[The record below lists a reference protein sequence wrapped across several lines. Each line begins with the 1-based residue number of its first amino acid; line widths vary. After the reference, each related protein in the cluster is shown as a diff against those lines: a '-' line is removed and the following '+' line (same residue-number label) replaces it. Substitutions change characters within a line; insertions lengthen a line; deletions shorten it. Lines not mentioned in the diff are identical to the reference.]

1 MEKRAADKVAEKAF
15 RIFGKMDRERI
26 DDRCRAI
33 LVVKARWLFL
43 VLLFSYSL
51 AVIGGAIASSWS
63 IDLSTGQ
70 KIVFSILFLVAVSSN
85 ALFHQLSLVREDA
98 ACPSTAQVIIDLV
111 MVTLIVHLTGGAG
124 SWLWPM
130 YILVTIE
137 AVFLFDRIVTVWL
150 FGALGSIIY
159 GGLLLLEQTG
169 LLHHAGMP
177 YVHPSVHTDFFYIF
191 LLWGW
196 VALLN
201 TAVAVIATYLMSV
214 IRTEAEA
221 VRQSEERL
229 LHFIDTTSDMIQST
243 SLDGKFL
250 YVNRT
255 WSQILGYSLEELAGK
270 TLYDLVPEE
279 QRPLLAE
286 QIRGIVSH
294 SGKNFVETILHARD
308 GHPVEVEGTLTV
320 GLGES
325 DDSSVIW
332 GITRD
337 VTERKEIQRQLYR
350 LAHFD
355 PLTGLA
361 NRVLFYERVRH
372 TRAIAQRNRRL
383 MALAFIDLDRF
394 KVINDTLG
402 HPVGDELL
410 RMVGERLSNTVRE
423 VDTVARI
430 GGDEFI
436 VILGDLRNRSD
447 SEMVVSKL
455 LAGMADPF
463 TVQGHEL
470 FISCSIGVSIYPDDD
485 EDMDNLMKKA
495 DLAMYT
501 AKAKGK
507 SNFCYYSSEMDEHAH
522 RRFVLENGMRRAI
535 ERQEF
540 LLYYQPK
547 IDILSG
553 QVTSLEALLRWN
565 HPELGLLSPTEFIP
579 LAEESGLI
587 IPLGEWVLRE
597 ACLQNRR
604 WQEDEVCTLRVAVNV
619 SGYQLQSPA
628 FADTVARILEE
639 TGLSPEFLEL
649 EITETVIMQ
658 HPEFT
663 VGILERFR
671 EMGIHISI
679 DDFGTGYSSLAHLKR
694 FSVNALKIDKSFV
707 SDIDR
712 NETDAAIAHAIVTM
726 GSSLNLKV
734 IAEGVERQAQF
745 TILQGTRCDEVQG
758 YLISRPI
765 PSEEV
770 GRFIREMEA
779 KRSGGKPFEIV
790 TENGPV
796 VETEG

>member
-1 MEKRAADKVAEKAF
+1 MEKRKADMFVEKAF
-15 RIFGKMDRERI
+15 RIFGDVDQERI
-26 DDRCRAI
+26 DDRCRSI

-43 VLLFSYSL
+43 VLLFAYSL
-51 AVIGGAIASSWS
+51 AVVGGAIASSWT
-63 IDLSTGQ
+63 IQLSTLQ
-70 KIVFSILFLVAVSSN
+70 KIIFSTLFLVAVSAN
-85 ALFHQLSLVREDA
+85 GFFHQLSRAGGQVS
-98 ACPSTAQVIIDLV
+98 CPTIAQVIFDLV
-111 MVTLIVHLTGGAG
+111 MVTLIIHLTGGAA
-124 SWLWPM
+124 SWFWPM
-130 YILVTIE
+130 YVLVTIE
-137 AVFLFDRIVTVWL
+137 AAFLFERIITVWL
-150 FGALGSIIY
+150 FGLLGSVAY
-159 GGLLLLEQTG
+159 GGLLLLEYEG
-169 LLHHAGMP
+169 ILPYAGMP
-177 YVHPSVHTDFFYIF
+177 YVNPSVHTDFFYNF
-191 LLWGW
+191 LLWSW

-214 IRTEAEA
+214 IRAEAES
-221 VRQSEERL
+221 VRRSEERL
-229 LHFIDTTSDMIQST
+229 QHFIDTTSDMIQSMT
-243 SLDGKFL
+243 VDGEFR

-286 QIRGIVSH
+286 QVRGIAGS
-294 SGKNFVETILHARD
+294 SGKNFIETVLHARD
-308 GHPVEVEGTLTV
+308 GRPVEVEGTLTV
-320 GLGES
+320 GLGDS
-325 DDSSVIW
+325 DDPSIIW

-361 NRVLFYERVRH
+361 NRVLFYERIRH
-372 TRAIAQRNRRL
+372 TRAIVQRNRRL

-410 RMVGERLSNTVRE
+410 RLVGERLSKTVRE

-436 VILGDLRNRSD
+436 VILADLRSRSD

-455 LAGMADPF
+455 LSSMAEPF
-463 TVQGHEL
+463 SVHGHEL

-485 EDMDNLMKKA
+485 EDLDNLIKKA
-495 DLAMYT
+495 DLAMYA

-507 SNFCYYSSEMDEHAH
+507 NNFCYYSPEMDEHAH

-535 ERQEF
+535 ERNEF
-540 LLYYQPK
+540 TLYYQPK
-547 IDILSG
+547 IDILTG
-553 QVTSLEALLRWN
+553 NVTSLEALLRWN
-565 HPELGLLSPTEFIP
+565 HPELGLLSPSEFIP

-597 ACLQNRR
+597 ACGQNRQ
-604 WQEDEVCTLRVAVNV
+604 WQEEGVCSLRVAVNV
-619 SGYQLQSPA
+619 SGYQLQASS
-628 FADTVARILEE
+628 FTETVSRVLEE
-639 TGLSPEFLEL
+639 TGLAPEFLEL

-658 HPEFT
+658 HPEYT
-663 VGILERFR
+663 VGILDTFR

-707 SDIDR
+707 NDIDR
-712 NETDAAIAHAIVTM
+712 SETDAAIANAIVAM

-745 TILQGTRCDEVQG
+745 TILQGTTCDEVQG

-765 PSEEV
+765 PPEEV
-770 GRFIREMEA
+770 GRFIDETNR
-779 KRSGGKPFEIV
+779 KRGETGGIDSSR
-790 TENGPV
+790 
-796 VETEG
+796 